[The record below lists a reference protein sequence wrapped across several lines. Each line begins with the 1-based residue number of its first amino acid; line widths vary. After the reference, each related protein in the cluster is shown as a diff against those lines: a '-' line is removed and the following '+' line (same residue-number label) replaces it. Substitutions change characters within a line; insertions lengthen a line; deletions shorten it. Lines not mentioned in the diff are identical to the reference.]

1 MAMYHDNPRRSVNPD
16 FEPVRL
22 TREVCRERARAFC
35 AAHGCG
41 APEGGGIAWTMRDLR
56 NYGTPPGY
64 YLPEDVD
71 FNGPGTITAIAAFLR
86 ANLRRH

>member
-1 MAMYHDNPRRSVNPD
+1 
-16 FEPVRL
+16 
-22 TREVCRERARAFC
+22 
-35 AAHGCG
+35 
-41 APEGGGIAWTMRDLR
+41 MRDLR